1 MHRKIRPLARF
12 EQHSVALFAALVM
25 GSTGV
30 AAQSVQQA
38 ATLRQGTSS
47 STSSAHTVHMSD
59 RPPARP
65 GNSVDTAFT
74 RADADGDDRL
84 SRDEAQRFPA
94 VTERFDEIDAD
105 HDRFLSR
112 AEFRR
117 GVSN

>member
-1 MHRKIRPLARF
+1 MPRKIRPLARF

-25 GSTGV
+25 GSTGA
-30 AAQSVQQA
+30 AAQNLQQA
-38 ATLRQGTSS
+38 TTLRQSAG
-47 STSSAHTVHMSD
+47 SSAHAVHTGE
-59 RPPARP
+59 RTPTRP
-65 GNSVDTAFT
+65 GNGVDTAFT

-84 SRDEAQRFPA
+84 SPEEAQRFPA

-117 GVSN
+117 GVAN

>member
-1 MHRKIRPLARF
+1 M
-12 EQHSVALFAALVM
+12 
-25 GSTGV
+25 
-30 AAQSVQQA
+30 
-38 ATLRQGTSS
+38 
-47 STSSAHTVHMSD
+47 
-59 RPPARP
+59 
-65 GNSVDTAFT
+65 DTAFT

>member
-1 MHRKIRPLARF
+1 MPRKIRPLARF

-25 GSTGV
+25 GSTGA
-30 AAQSVQQA
+30 AAQNLQQA
-38 ATLRQGTSS
+38 ATLRQ
-47 STSSAHTVHMSD
+47 STSSAHAVHTGD
-59 RPPARP
+59 RTPTRP
-65 GNSVDTAFT
+65 GNGVDTAFT

-84 SRDEAQRFPA
+84 SREEAQRFPA

-117 GVSN
+117 GVAN